1 MEITI
6 DSLEQMCDLM
16 CYNYIP
22 DELHEKIM
30 HVRLQLNNS
39 KDKEFMDIVEEV
51 IRKSIPAHV
60 LRDIKQEVESIPL
73 SIDTGVTTL
82 NRDANAVLRDVNRIL
97 DEYIADYQAESEGI

>member
-6 DSLEQMCDLM
+6 DSLEGMCDLM
-16 CYNYIP
+16 CNNYIP
-22 DELHEKIM
+22 DEFHSRMMQIRM
-30 HVRLQLNNS
+30 QLPGR
-39 KDKEFMDIVEEV
+39 KDKDFIDMLEEV
-51 IRKSIPAHV
+51 VRKTIPAHV

-97 DEYIADYQAESEGI
+97 DEYIADYQAESEG